1 MIILYRTMQSGFQN
15 IWLFIA
21 LSLLHGVSNVLSK
34 GTLNIRIKIWTFIIK
49 CYNRTCCGPRLEVKS
64 LDSPRI
70 RRFNADL
77 EIQNILF
84 EYTTNLVPRLL
95 PSHAP
100 KLRKDP
106 GWGWSR
112 DTPESGVFSISVLKT
127 LREEWQGN
135 YCRCCQM

>member
-1 MIILYRTMQSGFQN
+1 MDVVYLN
-15 IWLFIA
+15 
-21 LSLLHGVSNVLSK
+21 K
-34 GTLNIRIKIWTFIIK
+34 GPI
-49 CYNRTCCGPRLEVKS
+49 
-64 LDSPRI
+64 
-70 RRFNADL
+70 
-77 EIQNILF
+77 
-84 EYTTNLVPRLL
+84 TNLVPRLL